1 MMHWLIT
8 ALFPDAEQG
17 MQYRMPTYKAGR
29 DLVAWGFRSDCIL
42 LVTPSAHRIRA
53 FRKRH
58 PKIPASGSTLNF
70 YRRSCQS
77 GTQRARAAGGSGQ
90 AGAPGCARP
99 ARAKTR
105 FALAGHSCT
114 SEWGRIARHGST
126 LHAQW
131 TGTHEEA
138 A

>member
-1 MMHWLIT
+1 LDPIERYILGLEGLHRQRGEMMHWLIT

-29 DLVAWGFRSDCIL
+29 DFVAWGFRSDCIL

-70 YRRSCQS
+70 RRSDPFP
-77 GTQRARAAGGSGQ
+77 TDDL
-90 AGAPGCARP
+90 
-99 ARAKTR
+99 AKVVR
-105 FALAGHSCT
+105 SALAPQAAADKPV
-114 SEWGRIARHGST
+114 RPVARGLRAQKRGSR
-126 LHAQW
+126 
-131 TGTHEEA
+131 
-138 A
+138 